1 MLRGLAMGTADVV
14 PGVSGG
20 TMALVLGVYERLVA
34 ALRAVTS
41 LAPWQAL
48 ARGRV
53 RAAWHA
59 AHAPFLAPLALGIAT
74 EVLLLARVI
83 ERALVLYHVP
93 LYAAFVGLILAAAVL
108 VGRRVVRW
116 RGTPVLTFVLAGAV
130 TTWLLSGPPQ
140 TTSDALWS
148 VFLAG
153 AVGITALVLPGISG
167 AFILVL
173 LGQYG
178 RVIGAIATLDLMTL
192 LPFAVGALVGLA
204 TVARLLDLLLRRAL
218 DATMAALLG
227 VMLASLRRVW
237 PWTSGELLQDRLVW
251 PPGAW
256 GPEGWILAGVVATIA
271 FVAVLALDRAAG
283 HRIVARDGTSTSCDG
298 TSKSRNVR

>member
-1 MLRGLAMGTADVV
+1 MLRGFAMGTADVV

-34 ALRAVTS
+34 ALRALTS

-48 ARGRV
+48 TRGRV
-53 RAAWHA
+53 REAWDA
-59 AHAPFLAPLALGIAT
+59 AHAAFLAPLAFGIAT
-74 EVLLLARVI
+74 AVLLLARFI
-83 ERALVLYHVP
+83 EHALLLYHVP
-93 LYAAFVGLILAAAVL
+93 LYAAFGGLILAAAVL

-116 RGTPVLTFVLAGAV
+116 RGATVLAFALAAAV
-130 TTWLLSGPPQ
+130 TTWLLSGAPQ
-140 TTSDALWS
+140 TTSDSLWS
-148 VFLAG
+148 VFFAG
-153 AVGITALVLPGISG
+153 AIGITALVLPGISG

-178 RVIGAIATLDLMTL
+178 RVIGAIAALDVVTL
-192 LPFAVGALVGLA
+192 LPFAAGAIVGLA
-204 TVARLLDLLLRRAL
+204 TAARLLDLLLRRAL

-237 PWTSGELLQDRLVW
+237 PWTSGELLQDRLVL

-256 GPEGWILAGVVATIA
+256 GADGWIVASLVAAVA
-271 FVAVLALDRAAG
+271 FAAVLMLDRAAG
-283 HRIVARDGTSTSCDG
+283 RRVVTPDAASSRDRTS
-298 TSKSRNVR
+298 

>member
-1 MLRGLAMGTADVV
+1 MLRGFAMGTADVV

-48 ARGRV
+48 ARGRL

-59 AHAPFLAPLALGIAT
+59 AHAPFLAPLLFGIAT
-74 EVLLLARVI
+74 AVLLLARVI

-116 RGTPVLTFVLAGAV
+116 RGVTVLAFTLTAAI
-130 TTWLLSGPPQ
+130 TTWLLSGAPQ
-140 TTSDALWS
+140 TTSDSLWS
-148 VFLAG
+148 VFFAG
-153 AVGITALVLPGISG
+153 AIGITALVLPGISG

-178 RVIGAIATLDLMTL
+178 RVIGAIATLDLVTL

-204 TVARLLDLLLRRAL
+204 TAARLLDLLLRRAL

-237 PWTSGELLQDRLVW
+237 PWTSGAYLQDRLVV
-251 PPGAW
+251 PPSAW
-256 GPEGWILAGVVATIA
+256 GPEGWVVASLAAVVA
-271 FVAVLALDRAAG
+271 FAAVLVLDRAAG
-283 HRIVARDGTSTSCDG
+283 RRVVAPDAPS
-298 TSKSRNVR
+298 